1 MLNLPPHSLLYLLA
15 VRSDRSY
22 SRSLKSASRS
32 NSTAQITKD
41 LNREQ
46 CVRQVHSRSS
56 FYQADNLV
64 LASDKATVNHRPAC
78 NRCQAVSRKWRPRWD
93 PQWRGRSPL
102 SGLGMSACSSDP
114 LPSPGTSQ
122 HTQPQQFPYLG
133 MERGWGQSL
142 CTPSHCHR
150 LPWPV
155 ADT

>member
-1 MLNLPPHSLLYLLA
+1 MFLRGWSDLSMLNLPPHSLLYLLA

-78 NRCQAVSRKWRPRWD
+78 NRCQAVSRKWRPCWD

-122 HTQPQQFPYLG
+122 HTQPQ
-133 MERGWGQSL
+133 
-142 CTPSHCHR
+142 
-150 LPWPV
+150 
-155 ADT
+155 